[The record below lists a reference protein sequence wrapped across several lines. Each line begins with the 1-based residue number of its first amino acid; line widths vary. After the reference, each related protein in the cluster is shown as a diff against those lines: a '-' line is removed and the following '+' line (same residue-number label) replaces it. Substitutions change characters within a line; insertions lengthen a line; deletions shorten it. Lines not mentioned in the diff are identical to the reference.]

1 MQSIMEDTTLAFVV
15 GALLMLLIAM
25 KQFSFPLMEVLVKLP
40 RPVVTTVLLV
50 IPVMLYMNNKVYT
63 ALITVI
69 MVVYLITDI
78 WRAYPS
84 SDARRLFLESG
95 RDQAR
100 FDRTKSIDLQFAD
113 RTATH
118 DSPNML
124 RKDQDASP
132 LLIHPPSD
140 EVLSEMCG

>member
-1 MQSIMEDTTLAFVV
+1 MEDTTLAFVV
-15 GALLMLLIAM
+15 VALLVLVIGL
-25 KQFSFPLMEVLVKLP
+25 KQFSFPLMEVLLKLP
-40 RPVVTTVLLV
+40 RPVVTAILLL
-50 IPVMLYMNNKVYT
+50 IPVGLYVYNKIYSS
-63 ALITVI
+63 LIAVV

-78 WRAYPS
+78 WKPYPA

-113 RTATH
+113 HTATH

-124 RKDQDASP
+124 YKGSDTA
-132 LLIHPPSD
+132 LLIHPPSAQ
-140 EVLSEMCG
+140 VLSEMCG